1 MMQFNKTQAQ
11 IENDMWNMIYP
22 KSVTG
27 GQK

>member
-1 MMQFNKTQAQ
+1 MMHIIKTEAQ

-22 KSVTG
+22 KSVMG

>member
-1 MMQFNKTQAQ
+1 MMQIIKTQAQ

-22 KSVTG
+22 KSVMG